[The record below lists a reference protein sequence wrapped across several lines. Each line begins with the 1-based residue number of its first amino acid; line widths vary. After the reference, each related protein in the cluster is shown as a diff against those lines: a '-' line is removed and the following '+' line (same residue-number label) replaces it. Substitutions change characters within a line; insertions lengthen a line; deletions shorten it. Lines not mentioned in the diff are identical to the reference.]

1 MKIKVKIRPNS
12 KENVV
17 EKIEDNSL
25 DYSYLYFIKVKAS
38 PIDNKANLELINVL
52 SKYFDLP
59 KSKINLVKGLKS
71 KIKTLVIDK

>member
-1 MKIKVKIRPNS
+1 MKIKVKIKPNS
-12 KENVV
+12 KENVI

-25 DYSYLYFIKVKAS
+25 DYSYFIKVKAS

-59 KSKINLVKGLKS
+59 KSKISLVKGLRS

>member
-1 MKIKVKIRPNS
+1 MKIKVKIKPNS

-25 DYSYLYFIKVKAS
+25 DYSYFIKVNAS

-59 KSKINLVKGLKS
+59 KSKISLVKGLRS